1 MLTKIESV
9 VFAVLV
15 GCLGIAPAAHAQGKC
30 SLKTFAGTY
39 VSFERGSSLTIDLE
53 SQGVFLPIPNAPKNP
68 LAWEARGIVP
78 FVNIAQ
84 VTYTPDGVGNGYF
97 WMFAGTAG
105 ATLDPVPLQII
116 VTELNEDC
124 TGKFQYTLP
133 NEVTIVERFI
143 VFDNGR
149 QYRSI
154 PSSGGI
160 PTLAWIGNG
169 QRIAKPSELVHSC
182 GPQTAH
188 GTYLMTCENI
198 LRSAYYPTK
207 AVADTLMLRMD
218 VSMGGDYSGL
228 LYERYGKEFIDA
240 RPSWGTINVSP
251 DCSFTATLS
260 IEKAGTL
267 QERGLFFNEGKEFYG
282 MGINLDGIKYSFCQG
297 TRIDK

>member
-1 MLTKIESV
+1 MHTKIQRV
-9 VFAVLV
+9 LFAVLLICP
-15 GCLGIAPAAHAQGKC
+15 GFAPAARAQGKC
-30 SLKTFAGTY
+30 SLATFAGTY
-39 VSFERGSSLTIDLE
+39 VSFDRGSSLIIDLE
-53 SQGVFLPIPNAPKNP
+53 SQGVLLPTPTAPKNP

-105 ATLDPVPLQII
+105 ATLEPIPLQIN

-133 NEVTIVERFI
+133 SGSTIVERFI
-143 VFDNGR
+143 VFDNGS

-154 PSSGGI
+154 PASGGI
-160 PTLAWIGNG
+160 PTLTWIGNG
-169 QRIAKPSELVHSC
+169 QRIRKYSEPVHSC

-198 LRSAYYPTK
+198 LRTVPFPTK

-218 VSMGGDYSGL
+218 VSMGGDYTGL
-228 LYERYGKEFIDA
+228 LYERFGMTFIDA
-240 RPSWGTINVSP
+240 RPAWGNISVNP
-251 DCSFTATLS
+251 DCSFDGTLS
-260 IEKAGTL
+260 IQDAGTL
-267 QERGLFFNEGKEFYG
+267 QKRGLFLNEGKEFYS

-297 TRIDK
+297 TRIEK